1 MRGEW
6 VDAAY
11 VFDGFIASR
20 MDVMHRAM
28 RAQLRAMARELGIP
42 VKYLELVMIIASA
55 EADTAGEIARQLGVS
70 RSLLSKNIEEAVQA
84 GYIETAQD
92 PADRRVVR
100 LRLTPQAQAAA
111 ERCKAMREDFYRDI
125 CAGIDR
131 EALGVYLRV
140 MQQMWENIE
149 GVTARAENAAVRGK
163 GDG

>member
-1 MRGEW
+1 
-6 VDAAY
+6 
-11 VFDGFIASR
+11 
-20 MDVMHRAM
+20 
-28 RAQLRAMARELGIP
+28 
-42 VKYLELVMIIASA
+42 MIIASA

-70 RSLLSKNIEEAVQA
+70 RSLLSKNVEEAVQA

-125 CAGIDR
+125 CAGIDG
-131 EALGVYLRV
+131 EALDVFLHV
-140 MQQMWENIE
+140 MQRIWKNIE
-149 GVTARAENAAVRGK
+149 GITARAESAAVRGK